1 MEVHVNHIRFQQ
13 LTEVESRW
21 RRTKINERS
30 SQTTDVQY
38 PHWFLKDKEWYYA
51 TTGCMSSSL
60 YDRESVKGV
69 ADLLMSD
76 LLFTSHT
83 STGSCLLVLNTEDVN
98 VAASACTPFLAMF
111 TSTMS
116 CFNNSQT
123 TMTLSWLLAVKRAVS
138 QSRLVT
144 SAMLCFSSSQTIS
157 QWPHLLAAMTVHET
171 H

>member
-1 MEVHVNHIRFQQ
+1 
-13 LTEVESRW
+13 
-21 RRTKINERS
+21 
-30 SQTTDVQY
+30 
-38 PHWFLKDKEWYYA
+38 
-51 TTGCMSSSL
+51 
-60 YDRESVKGV
+60 
-69 ADLLMSD
+69 
-76 LLFTSHT
+76 
-83 STGSCLLVLNTEDVN
+83 